1 MLGTKNME
9 NYFLNNKGEHRPI
22 DSDEYQKHHVFSEL
36 EKYIEFYESLSWSV
50 SSFCT
55 TGTNVVINIDTYI
68 FSSIKGTIESIQQI
82 LKNGRIND
90 AYALLRKYHDSA
102 IINIY
107 SNLYLDDH
115 VSIENF
121 IVDKVNN
128 WLKGKDK
135 LPEYRVM
142 SSYIRN
148 SEKVSVINDLLYSDK
163 RYKNI
168 RDRCNDNTHYNF
180 FFNILLNDNEMYNE
194 HRIKVLNSFSIDI
207 KDIFI
212 LHLAYLLFFKDH
224 FMASSDYL
232 DALECGLEPE
242 LDSQYWVASFIQE
255 IFDQVISKRRPDIV
269 KAIKQKTC
277 MKLI

>member
-1 MLGTKNME
+1 ME
-9 NYFLNNKGEHRPI
+9 NYFLNNKGKHRSI

-36 EKYIEFYESLSWSV
+36 DKYIEFYESLSWSV
-50 SSFCT
+50 SSFGT

-128 WLKGKDK
+128 WLKGEDK

-180 FFNILLNDNEMYNE
+180 FFNMLLNDNEMYYE

-207 KDIFI
+207 QDIFI
-212 LHLAYLLFFKDH
+212 LHLAYLFFIKDH
-224 FMASSDYL
+224 FMTSSDYL
-232 DALECGLEPE
+232 DALECDLEPE
-242 LDSQYWVASFIQE
+242 LDSQYWVAPFIQD
-255 IFDQVISKRRPDIV
+255 IFDQLVSKRRPDIA
-269 KAIKQKTC
+269 KAIKQETC
-277 MKLI
+277 MKLT

>member
-1 MLGTKNME
+1 MSESEDAQIRGVQGRSCSRLPRAIG
-9 NYFLNNKGEHRPI
+9 NKGKHRPI

-36 EKYIEFYESLSWSV
+36 DKYIDFYESLSWSV
-50 SSFCT
+50 SSFGT
-55 TGTNVVINIDTYI
+55 TGTNAVINIDTYI
-68 FSSIKGTIESIQQI
+68 FSSIKGTLESIQQI

-115 VSIENF
+115 VSIEHF

-128 WLKGKDK
+128 WLKGEDK

-180 FFNILLNDNEMYNE
+180 FFNMLLNDHEMYNDT
-194 HRIKVLNSFSIDI
+194 VLKCSIHFPLI
-207 KDIFI
+207 LKIF
-212 LHLAYLLFFKDH
+212 LFF
-224 FMASSDYL
+224 
-232 DALECGLEPE
+232 
-242 LDSQYWVASFIQE
+242 I
-255 IFDQVISKRRPDIV
+255 
-269 KAIKQKTC
+269 
-277 MKLI
+277 